1 MSKTNL
7 KIKAI
12 DKSNLSP
19 NSFLDLLESKIDLIE
34 VSDFIT
40 NEECFNIKEDLAKN
54 NNESKQISLDLND
67 GYFFPYPYSSIRQDH
82 GSSDAAIEKYIKTN
96 SHFKNLYLPAAGSA
110 LAKLIDLLEKKS
122 NAKLLKLPH
131 KFEMAPLNCRILLA
145 QKNGIDIHCENAF
158 LNQLDATFKKDM
170 CNLVDLENAISIF
183 IMIQAPEEGGELV
196 LFDKDWKNSP
206 ININHTSYEERHDI
220 EGSIF
225 TNRFYSKPTKIMVKQ
240 KEKSATIFRAASI
253 WHSINFIK
261 GNEDRITIGCFFA
274 KGKDGKIYY
283 WA

>member
-1 MSKTNL
+1 MSEINL
-7 KIKAI
+7 KVRAI
-12 DKSNLSP
+12 GKNNLSQ

-40 NEECFNIKEDLAKN
+40 NEECLNIKKDLSKN
-54 NNESKQISLDLND
+54 KTKSKQIGLDLND
-67 GYFFPYPYSSIRQDH
+67 GYFFPYPYSSIRQDQ
-82 GSSDAAIEKYIKTN
+82 GSSDAAIEKYIKT
-96 SHFKNLYLPAAGSA
+96 SIHFKNLYLPTPESA
-110 LAKLIDLLEKKS
+110 FSKLIELLEKKS

-131 KFEMAPLNCRILLA
+131 KFEMAPLNCRILYA

-158 LNQLDATFKKDM
+158 LNQLDTNFKKDLYD
-170 CNLVDLENAISIF
+170 LVDLENALSIF
-183 IMIQAPEEGGELV
+183 IMIQSPEEGGELV
-196 LFDKDWKNSP
+196 LFDKDWKNTV

-225 TNRFYSKPTKIMVKQ
+225 TNRFYSKPEKIMVKQ
-240 KEKSATIFRAASI
+240 KERSATIFRAASL

-261 GNEDRITIGCFFA
+261 GHKDRITIGCFFA
-274 KGKDGKIYY
+274 KGKDGNIYY